1 MSENLNNK
9 KYKKE
14 IESEISLDEIMM
26 NQIYFQKNQNYT
38 TPININ
44 IPKKSNNYQYENILL
59 NSLQDF
65 YNRYEKDDRK
75 ILSNKKFVISFTE
88 LISLLRETILAQLK
102 IDNLIYTYNDSSKNN
117 LINIQKINQKYIND
131 LSYNIFSYDKIDIGY
146 GFNIKKKKNIY
157 SNISPNNMK
166 FQNYKKNNKN
176 SYNQKSYISP
186 NNIKKEINNIFE
198 NIYKEVFI
206 NGNNN
211 NPLDGLNITHK
222 KQYKKKDI
230 SKNKNSHH
238 ERNKSAILKERKKAP
253 LSYNKMSKNNISNND
268 NQRLNNT
275 VINNISNNISY
286 NSNNFNIN
294 NDSYNSLYKN
304 YGTFSENQKKLS
316 KSTNFGNKKLT
327 KSKTFKN
334 NKKFH
339 KSKNSD
345 KNKLKVSD
353 IFLACENINK
363 IRNSSNK
370 RYLSR
375 SNNNYFHNNIN
386 LNENDSFLKKSM
398 KSMGIRNI
406 YNNSNYS
413 DVRGYE
419 ELRLNNAMI
428 KRIIVTNTHKPSNLA
443 NKLLVSGQKYIDDFK
458 EINEEIKKKE

>member
-88 LISLLRETILAQLK
+88 LISLLRETIMSQLK

-238 ERNKSAILKERKKAP
+238 ERNKSAMLKERKKAP
-253 LSYNKMSKNNISNND
+253 LSYNKMSKNNITNND
-268 NQRLNNT
+268 YQRLNNT

-286 NSNNFNIN
+286 NSNNFNLN

-304 YGTFSENQKKLS
+304 YGTFSENKKKLS

-443 NKLLVSGQKYIDDFK
+443 NKLLISGQKYIDDFK

>member
-1 MSENLNNK
+1 M
-9 KYKKE
+9 
-14 IESEISLDEIMM
+14 D
-26 NQIYFQKNQNYT
+26 
-38 TPININ
+38 
-44 IPKKSNNYQYENILL
+44 
-59 NSLQDF
+59 
-65 YNRYEKDDRK
+65 
-75 ILSNKKFVISFTE
+75 
-88 LISLLRETILAQLK
+88 
-102 IDNLIYTYNDSSKNN
+102 
-117 LINIQKINQKYIND
+117 
-131 LSYNIFSYDKIDIGY
+131 
-146 GFNIKKKKNIY
+146 
-157 SNISPNNMK
+157 
-166 FQNYKKNNKN
+166 
-176 SYNQKSYISP
+176 
-186 NNIKKEINNIFE
+186 NIFE

-253 LSYNKMSKNNISNND
+253 LSYNKMSKNNITNND

-353 IFLACENINK
+353 IFFACENINK

-428 KRIIVTNTHKPSNLA
+428 KRIIVTNKHKPSNLA
-443 NKLLVSGQKYIDDFK
+443 NKLLISGQKYIDDFK

>member
-75 ILSNKKFVISFTE
+75 ILSNKKFAISFTE

-253 LSYNKMSKNNISNND
+253 LSYNKMSKNNITNND
-268 NQRLNNT
+268 YQRLNNT

-304 YGTFSENQKKLS
+304 YGTFSENKKKLS

-363 IRNSSNK
+363 IRNSGNK